1 MSHVPVAMQ
10 LAMKKARVGSRAGAR
25 PNGYRRVRP
34 RTRKP
39 TPSHGAEGLQR
50 IGRAQTPGAEG
61 GGVLGRRDWE
71 GLKEPSID
79 LGLFLS
85 GFQAGVGDVCEKRS
99 DTRRNTDEE
108 TDGACGQMCATVGS
122 VPTGYISNAGGSDD
136 AGCLRGHRGAKCV
149 PHRSRGLITR
159 PARART
165 PRPPPL
171 LRSARGSMREKPQDK
186 EAQHGAELATDEARS
201 SSPLARLSHRA
212 PLMSTYQGLRGDSG
226 EVGPLDPSPA
236 AAGACVNGAM
246 QRRSACRLR
255 RQYRNAPAFPD
266 RRINRNGHYR
276 DRARSPSTRSR
287 AVDSAHRPLSML
299 GSRAVCSASAERRPS
314 RQWQASAR
322 PSTGDRVAARGGRT
336 LRRLP
341 LSLAPPPII
350 DPHHADV
357 ERQAGKVSER
367 KQHESVLTSNGAFPS
382 DRRELPA
389 KPSQPPAPAQG
400 RWVQSYNRRWRSL
413 IPRAARSLP
422 EEIERASER
431 GRGRKEEMEDEGN
444 MAME

>member
-1 MSHVPVAMQ
+1 MQ

-108 TDGACGQMCATVGS
+108 TDGACGTVGQMCATVGS

-171 LRSARGSMREKPQDK
+171 LR
-186 EAQHGAELATDEARS
+186 
-201 SSPLARLSHRA
+201 
-212 PLMSTYQGLRGDSG
+212 
-226 EVGPLDPSPA
+226 
-236 AAGACVNGAM
+236 
-246 QRRSACRLR
+246 LR

-276 DRARSPSTRSR
+276 DRARSPSARSR
-287 AVDSAHRPLSML
+287 AVDSAHR
-299 GSRAVCSASAERRPS
+299 RP
-314 RQWQASAR
+314 A
-322 PSTGDRVAARGGRT
+322 TIHG
-336 LRRLP
+336 
-341 LSLAPPPII
+341 APPPKN
-350 DPHHADV
+350 
-357 ERQAGKVSER
+357 RQAKLWSSSQQR
-367 KQHESVLTSNGAFPS
+367 RPFAQPSNEDG
-382 DRRELPA
+382 RRF
-389 KPSQPPAPAQG
+389 SG
-400 RWVQSYNRRWRSL
+400 RL
-413 IPRAARSLP
+413 
-422 EEIERASER
+422 EHASFR
-431 GRGRKEEMEDEGN
+431 YEDATGTIHF
-444 MAME
+444 